1 MKDEVDVLNQLKVK
15 QANEL
20 KNATDE
26 RVLLNKAEYKLKE
39 RQFRKQDIKEDPNM
53 HSIFQRKSYRR
64 VASATYTTTPRSSI
78 RQLINLK

>member
-20 KNATDE
+20 RNATDE

-39 RQFRKQDIKEDPNM
+39 RQFRKQEIKEDPNM
-53 HSIFQRKSYRR
+53 HSIF
-64 VASATYTTTPRSSI
+64 
-78 RQLINLK
+78 

>member
-1 MKDEVDVLNQLKVK
+1 MKDEIDVLNQLKVK

-20 KNATDE
+20 RNATDE

-39 RQFRKQDIKEDPNM
+39 RQFRKQEIKEDPKM
-53 HSIFQRKSYRR
+53 RSIFQRKSHRR